1 MPSDAAT
8 LPPPIDGPPM
18 AAPLDPAIVGVALVA
33 VAASAAVMLV
43 LVGRLR
49 HGRPPLPWRPHP
61 DVPWGG
67 ADVALVF
74 AAYVACATIATAWLP
89 EPPELVGL
97 LLANVAATAATML
110 IATVLLLSRGADRRA
125 LGWSA
130 TGWRDEARLALGGLA
145 LVVAPLLA
153 LSAVLD
159 RIVPYR
165 HPLVDLLLVDRSV
178 TTLAVVI
185 VAAVVVA
192 PITEEFFFRRVLQ
205 GWLEARL
212 PGDAGPRAVAVS
224 AALFAAAH
232 PGQGLAF
239 VPLFLLGLVLGWI
252 ARQTGSIVA
261 CVLLHAAF
269 NAVSVALVLLT
280 TQPTPAP

>member
-1 MPSDAAT
+1 MPSDAAA
-8 LPPPIDGPPM
+8 LPPPIDGPLVP
-18 AAPLDPAIVGVALVA
+18 APVEPALVGAALVA
-33 VAASAAVMLV
+33 AAASAAVALM

-49 HGRPPLPWRPHP
+49 RGRPLVPWRPHP

-67 ADVALVF
+67 ADVALVL
-74 AAYVACATIATAWLP
+74 AAYLACATIATAALP
-89 EPPELVGL
+89 AAPSLVGL
-97 LLANVAATAATML
+97 LQANLVAITGTTF
-110 IATVLLLSRGADRRA
+110 IATLLLLRGGADRRA

-130 TGWRDEARLALGGLA
+130 AGWRDELRLAAGGLA
-145 LVVAPLLA
+145 LVVAPLLG
-153 LSAVLD
+153 LSAILD

-165 HPLVDLLLVDRSV
+165 HPLVDLLLVDRSAA
-178 TTLAVVI
+178 TLAVVI
-185 VAAVVVA
+185 VSAVVAA
-192 PITEEFFFRRVLQ
+192 PIAEEFFFRRVLQ

-212 PGDAGPRAVAVS
+212 PGAGGRGAVVVS

-232 PGQGLAF
+232 TGQGLAS

-280 TQPTPAP
+280 TRPTPGP

>member
-8 LPPPIDGPPM
+8 LPPPVDGPLVS
-18 AAPLDPAIVGVALVA
+18 APLDPTLVGVTLVA
-33 VAASAAVMLV
+33 VAASAAVALV

-49 HGRPPLPWRPHP
+49 SGRPPVLWRPHP

-67 ADVALVF
+67 GDVALVL

-89 EPPELVGL
+89 ESPSLVGL
-97 LLANVAATAATML
+97 LLANVAATAATTL
-110 IATVLLLSRGADRRA
+110 VATVLLLRRGADRRA

-130 TGWRDEARLALGGLA
+130 AGWRDEARLALGGLA

-178 TTLAVVI
+178 TTLAVVL
-185 VAAVVVA
+185 VAAVVAA
-192 PITEEFFFRRVLQ
+192 PIAEEFFFRRVLQ

-212 PGDAGPRAVAVS
+212 PGDAGRGAVVVS
-224 AALFAAAH
+224 AALFAVAH
-232 PGQGLAF
+232 TGQGLAS

-280 TQPTPAP
+280 TRPTPAA